1 MPPRPWQR
9 PDPDPDLR
17 PGQTQAYR
25 DYRTDDGTGTDYRFS
40 FEKQRNGGWRVY
52 IERQPGYGGRADDT
66 ITTHRLSDGRRKY
79 VCWSRRI
86 DTFEQAKGVAR
97 AWADATQR
105 YIRDGTRF

>member
-40 FEKQRNGGWRVY
+40 FEKQPGGGWRVY
-52 IERQPGYGGRADDT
+52 IERQPGYRGRSAGAHE
-66 ITTHRLSDGRRKY
+66 THRLSDGRRRY
-79 VCWSRRI
+79 ICWSGRI